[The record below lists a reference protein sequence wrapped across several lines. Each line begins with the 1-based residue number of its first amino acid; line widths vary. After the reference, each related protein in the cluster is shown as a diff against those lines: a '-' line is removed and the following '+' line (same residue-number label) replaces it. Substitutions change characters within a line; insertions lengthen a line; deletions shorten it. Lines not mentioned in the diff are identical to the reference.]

1 MSRHKLKLSVLL
13 LALLALQG
21 ACAKEQAPLETT
33 PMREMTDDLGRK
45 VKIPIKVNRA
55 VSLAPNLTENIFAI
69 GAGDKLVGVTTY
81 CDYPVEAK
89 QIQKIGDTISPNIE
103 SIIALKPQIVFV
115 STASQIQA
123 FTQTLEK
130 NDIQVFV
137 TDPNSLEG
145 ITRNLRQMGEIFGTS
160 GRAEELVKDMEAR
173 LVAIKEKTS
182 ATPPVKVFIQISR
195 EPLFTAGQDS
205 FVTEMLGYAGGES
218 VTRIVPTAYP
228 RISKESA
235 LALEPEAIIV
245 TAGAGNEEPNDVF
258 KDSPAVKNKR
268 ILRVKADLLTRPSPR
283 IVEGLEETAKLLHP
297 DLFR

>member
-33 PMREMTDDLGRK
+33 PMREMTDDLGRS